1 MIRLD
6 RHGDCALV
14 TLQRPAK
21 LNALNA
27 EMMTALSAVIAEVAD
42 SDARA
47 LLVTGAGDRAFCAG
61 ADLGEAMGRSGAE
74 HRANIQDGQHVFQM
88 IANASVPTVALV
100 NGLALGGG
108 LELALACDF
117 RLASPRATFGF
128 PEIKVGLLPGYGGT
142 QRLPRL
148 IGQSA
153 ALELILTGD
162 AIEAERAVELG
173 LVNRV
178 VGGNLVDSGVKFAS
192 RITQHSKVTIRL
204 ASEAV
209 RLAAEVGL
217 EDGQLAEAELSTQ
230 AYLSEDAAEGV
241 AAFLGKRQP
250 AFNDR

>member
-1 MIRLD
+1 LD
-6 RHGDCALV
+6 
-14 TLQRPAK
+14 RPAK

-27 EMMTALSAVIAEVAD
+27 EMMTALTAVIAEVGE

-61 ADLGEAMGRSGAE
+61 ADLGEAMGRSEQE
-74 HRANIQDGQHVFQM
+74 HRTSIQDGQRVLQRV
-88 IANASVPTVALV
+88 ASAPMPTIALV

-117 RLASPRATFGF
+117 RLAVPGATFGF

-148 IGQSA
+148 IGQTA
-153 ALELILTGD
+153 ALDLILTGETID
-162 AIEAERAVELG
+162 AERAAALG

-178 VGGNLVDSGVKFAS
+178 AERDLVDAGVEFAS
-192 RITQHSKVTIRL
+192 RMTRHSKVTIRL
-204 ASEAV
+204 ARDAV
-209 RLAAEVGL
+209 RLADEVGL
-217 EDGQLAEAELSTQ
+217 EEGMVAEAALSTQ

-241 AAFLGKRQP
+241 GAFLGKRRP
-250 AFNDR
+250 AFKDR